1 METFDELSS
10 ENSEDAQESL
20 DFFRNYF
27 DSYDILEDD
36 DDSVFGDDDEDSPR
50 MWSIDSGTEGNAV
63 VSGTNSGPS
72 LQLVPVGDDSKS
84 GARKKKRHYKRK
96 IVKRPMTT
104 RPNVPRNRTDIR
116 IEYARML
123 ANVMNQYTVHCLS
136 GFLSKFSGE
145 NFELRMECL
154 HDQAPPGLKELPEP
168 CNVSFKT
175 ISTAAAF
182 WGLYVYQIPDNTFTI
197 HSTNIM
203 ENYRDAEG
211 KKGFKVECEFTK
223 TFTRVMYASPND
235 MVHVISAVEM
245 AQSLRRGLPPPGMGQ
260 AGDPSSMMP
269 PMNFPFPAGPP
280 GFPPPG
286 MGQADGPS
294 SMMPPMNFPFP
305 AGPPGFPPPG
315 MGQAD
320 GPSSMMPPMNF
331 PFPAGPPGFPPPGMG
346 QADGPSSMM
355 PPMNF
360 PFPAGP
366 PGFPPPG
373 MGQADGPSSMMPP
386 MNFPFPGS
394 FEKGGLPPLPFGLP
408 ASQSMLMLPPG
419 SNQAGDVADL
429 HPSPV
434 SSSPPSPDGSQP
446 TVIGNAIADE
456 VISMI
461 RSNLL
466 PPPPRLPRPVRH
478 VLKGKVFFYLNSKK
492 AIEKLE
498 FYGVPTASTVL

>member
-10 ENSEDAQESL
+10 ENSEDAHESL
-20 DFFRNYF
+20 DFFGNYF

-36 DDSVFGDDDEDSPR
+36 DDSAFGDDDEDSPQ
-50 MWSIDSGTEGNAV
+50 MWCNAAGTEGNGAV
-63 VSGTNSGPS
+63 LGTNSSSS
-72 LQLVPVGDDSKS
+72 LHLVPVGDDSKN

-96 IVKRPMTT
+96 IVKRPITT

-145 NFELRMECL
+145 NFEMRMECL

-168 CNVSFKT
+168 CNVSFKK

-197 HSTNIM
+197 HSTNIV
-203 ENYRDAEG
+203 ENHRDAEG

-235 MVHVISAVEM
+235 MAHVISAVET
-245 AQSLRRGLPPPGMGQ
+245 AQSLRRGLPPPEIGQ
-260 AGDPSSMMP
+260 ADGTSSMMP

-286 MGQADGPS
+286 MSQADGPL
-294 SMMPPMNFPFP
+294 SMMPPISFPFP
-305 AGPPGFPPPG
+305 AGPPGFPLPG
-315 MGQAD
+315 MGQGEAD
-320 GPSSMMPPMNF
+320 CP
-331 PFPAGPPGFPPPGMG
+331 
-346 QADGPSSMM
+346 
-355 PPMNF
+355 
-360 PFPAGP
+360 
-366 PGFPPPG
+366 
-373 MGQADGPSSMMPP
+373 MPP
-386 MNFPFPGS
+386 MNFPFPGG
-394 FEKGGLPPLPFGLP
+394 FENGGLPPLPFGLSALP
-408 ASQSMLMLPPG
+408 SMLMVPPG
-419 SNQAGDVADL
+419 SNQPGDVTAL
-429 HPSPV
+429 NPPPA
-434 SSSPPSPDGSQP
+434 SSSRSSSSDDSQP
-446 TVIGNAIADE
+446 TVIGNPIADE

-492 AIEKLE
+492 AIERLE